1 MSRSPSYGNSL
12 TWMSTVHSFAA
23 FFRWLALWPLKSAN
37 RAHLAELCWTYKWRF
52 FVISEIVWVERPVN
66 NRMLNLLARAP
77 AAGTSIIFY
86 LLLSIKQALNK
97 QKMFE
102 TCRHHARYF
111 LHELLPNLR
120 YQLLAHQSFTW
131 GITGEPFSSSH
142 MSIRVHWQA
151 SRRVACNCTTT

>member
-1 MSRSPSYGNSL
+1 
-12 TWMSTVHSFAA
+12 
-23 FFRWLALWPLKSAN
+23 
-37 RAHLAELCWTYKWRF
+37 
-52 FVISEIVWVERPVN
+52 
-66 NRMLNLLARAP
+66 MLNLLARAP

-120 YQLLAHQSFTW
+120 YQLLAHQSFT
-131 GITGEPFSSSH
+131 
-142 MSIRVHWQA
+142 
-151 SRRVACNCTTT
+151 